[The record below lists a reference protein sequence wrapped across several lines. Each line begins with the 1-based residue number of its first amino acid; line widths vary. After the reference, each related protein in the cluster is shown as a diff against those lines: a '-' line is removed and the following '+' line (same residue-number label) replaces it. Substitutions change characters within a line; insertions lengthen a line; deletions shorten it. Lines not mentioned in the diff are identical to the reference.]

1 LHSSWEEV
9 PILYNGRPCTPQLPL
24 PMRDLDPDLT
34 HGSFGPYKPK
44 GHVDQFDRSCTADCR
59 VSLWFARFL
68 IKIAHS
74 YGESGPHVIH
84 GSLRAPESSTK
95 TATRSLQPFSQ
106 GSLVCLN
113 DRPTDRPTDHATRS
127 VTMGA
132 CTYVVLRCGI
142 IMRHLC
148 GIRRSHTLVSC

>member
-1 LHSSWEEV
+1 MWRTYRCLTSFGPLESTTQTANQSVQPFLHSSRQKV

-24 PMRDLDPDLT
+24 PMRDVDPDLT

-44 GHVDQFDRSCTADCR
+44 GHVDQFDRTCTADCR
-59 VSLWFARFL
+59 VSLYLWFARFL

-84 GSLRAPESSTK
+84 GSLRAPESSNQ

-106 GSLVCLN
+106 GSQV
-113 DRPTDRPTDHATRS
+113 
-127 VTMGA
+127 
-132 CTYVVLRCGI
+132 
-142 IMRHLC
+142 
-148 GIRRSHTLVSC
+148 